1 MHPHLGLATVDIE
14 EDAGHVEGRIALE
27 VEQDV
32 KTIYLRGDAN
42 RALPTSTDGPL
53 PGTLEQ
59 TLGIDLTKRRQ
70 ERLECLAVQTR

>member
-32 KTIYLRGDAN
+32 KQFIFGAMQPRFA
-42 RALPTSTDGPL
+42 TSTDGPL